1 MSKQHELGL
10 DRPITRRDF
19 IQGVAVPVG
28 TSLVVPAWVQ
38 SLHAA
43 QSFAPEQ
50 ADDEYPPSRSGMRG
64 SHDGSFE
71 VGHQL
76 RDQRGWDFSGATD
89 TGERYDLVVVGGGI
103 SGLAATHFF
112 VKHLGRNARV
122 LILDNHDDFGGHA
135 KRNEF
140 EYNGRTLA
148 LNGGTLNIES
158 PERYNQPSQQL
169 LEDVGIDFDR
179 FLSNNTDSQQMYR
192 RMGLGGGYFFD
203 KETWGSDRLV
213 QGGDGRGGS
222 GYDEAFVSQISLS
235 AAARRDMLRLYGT
248 THPDYLPGLSSA
260 QKKAR
265 LATMSYTNFLLEVV
279 QVDPQELWFIQSTGA
294 GSFVTGIDALPALF
308 AWEME
313 QPGFNGMD
321 LEPTPDGMLANLPG
335 GHDGCQRPGR
345 GSVHFPD
352 GNATLTRLIVRGLLP
367 DAVPGSTQEDVGAA
381 RVDYAKLD
389 RPAQP
394 ARIRPNSAV
403 VRVRHTGAGASEE
416 VEVSYVRGG
425 RTSHVHGRHVVMACW
440 NMIIPYLVP
449 ELPASQKEAL
459 AYGVKAPL
467 VYTSVAVKNWT
478 AFEKL
483 GLSRVSSPTMY
494 HARVG
499 LDEAVSLGDL
509 RHAEDPSEPIVL
521 SLGRYSVTPGLPR
534 KEQYRLGRED
544 LLRTPFTTFEKKI
557 RDQLNRELGGGD
569 FDAARDIIAITVNRW
584 PHGYAYTYN
593 SLTDPL
599 ERRQLMSTAP
609 SRSRPL
615 TRRGALRL
623 LGGAGVGLLTAR
635 CGAPERAA
643 APLQDERRTPVTFP
657 DGAIIRT
664 VLSDVDPEVLGDG
677 ATLFHEHLSL
687 SDPLPPWLPPSDN
700 PLGAFTTDLDLMA
713 DEVNATAQEGVSCI
727 VSGGTKDL
735 GQSFERL
742 RTLAGRTDM
751 HIVVA
756 SGLWTQPRYPPD
768 IAEKSEDQVAEDF
781 LRDATAERWGAIG
794 EIGSSL
800 TMHPR

>member
-1 MSKQHELGL
+1 MSKQRALGL

-28 TSLVVPAWVQ
+28 ASLVVPGWVQ

-50 ADDEYPPSRSGMRG
+50 AADYYPPSRSGMRG

-158 PERYNQPSQQL
+158 PERYNQPSQEL
-169 LEDVGIDFDR
+169 LEDVGIDLDR
-179 FLSNNTDSQQMYR
+179 FLSNNTDSRQMYR
-192 RMGLGGGYFFD
+192 RMGLGGAYFFD
-203 KETWGSDRLV
+203 KETWGVDRLV
-213 QGGDGRGGS
+213 KGGGGRGGR
-222 GYDEAFVSQISLS
+222 GYDEAFVSQTPLS
-235 AAARRDMLRLYGT
+235 AEAQRDMLRLYGS
-248 THPDYLPGLSSA
+248 THPDYLSGLSSA
-260 QKKAR
+260 EKKAR
-265 LATMSYTNFLLEVV
+265 LATMSYSDFLLEVV
-279 QVDPQELWFIQSTGA
+279 KVDPPVLWFIQSTGA
-294 GSFVTGIDALPALF
+294 GSFVTGIDTLPALF
-308 AWEME
+308 AWEMG

-335 GHDGCQRPGR
+335 GHHGRQRPGR

-352 GNATLTRLIVRGLLP
+352 GNATLTRLVVRRLLP
-367 DAVPGSTQEDVGAA
+367 DAVPGSTQEEMGTA

-389 RPAQP
+389 RPGQP
-394 ARIRPNSAV
+394 ARIRLNSTV

-425 RTSHVHGRHVVMACW
+425 RTSHVRGRHVVMACW

-449 ELPASQKEAL
+449 ELPASQKAAL

-521 SLGRYSVTPGLPR
+521 SLGRYPVTPGLPR

-544 LLRTPFTTFEKKI
+544 LLRTPFTTFEEKI
-557 RDQLNRELGGGD
+557 RDQLNRVLGDGD

-584 PHGYAYTYN
+584 PHGYSYTYN

-599 ERRQLMSTAP
+599 DWVYTASAERPCVVGRQPFGSITIAN
-609 SRSRPL
+609 SD
-615 TRRGALRL
+615 
-623 LGGAGVGLLTAR
+623 
-635 CGAPERAA
+635 AA
-643 APLQDERRTPVTFP
+643 ASP
-657 DGAIIRT
+657 
-664 VLSDVDPEVLGDG
+664 
-677 ATLFHEHLSL
+677 H
-687 SDPLPPWLPPSDN
+687 
-700 PLGAFTTDLDLMA
+700 TDA
-713 DEVNATAQEGVSCI
+713 
-727 VSGGTKDL
+727 
-735 GQSFERL
+735 
-742 RTLAGRTDM
+742 
-751 HIVVA
+751 
-756 SGLWTQPRYPPD
+756 
-768 IAEKSEDQVAEDF
+768 
-781 LRDATAERWGAIG
+781 AIG
-794 EIGSSL
+794 EAHRAIQEVLQRRAMPAVAQPTARRPSNSQ
-800 TMHPR
+800 